1 MLGEA
6 PLLRFVALYALL
18 YSAFGVASPYLA
30 ALVAERGL
38 SSEQIG
44 VVFALAT
51 LMRLAAAPLA
61 GGIADRF
68 AALRLVL
75 GGCLLAAAGA
85 ALLYVSAGASIALV
99 AAVLLHAMA
108 LAPAAPISDALA
120 LTAAKRRRFEYGWV
134 RGSGSGAFIA
144 GTLLAGALVGQHGL
158 DVVLWLQAAL
168 LVAAAGAVWLVPSQP
183 YAVESRLRLAHVRGL
198 VADPILRRLVLV
210 AALVLGSHAL
220 HDTFS
225 VIRWREAGVPPATI
239 GLLWSMSVAS
249 EVVVFLLIGPRLIA
263 RTGSAHALL
272 IAAAAGV
279 LRWTVAGLTTD
290 VMALALIQPLHGITF
305 ALLHL
310 AAMRLL
316 SLRVPQELAATAQA
330 LYGTVGIGLAS
341 AALTILSG
349 WLYGRFGG
357 ASFYLMALFCA
368 AAIPVAAGLAN
379 ALRAVDRP
387 V

>member
-30 ALVAERGL
+30 ALVGERGL

-120 LTAAKRRRFEYGWV
+120 LTAAKRQRFEYGWV

-144 GTLLAGALVGQHGL
+144 GTLLAGPLVGQHGL
-158 DVVLWLQAAL
+158 GLVLWLQAGL
-168 LVAAAGAVWLVPSQP
+168 LVAAAGAVRLIPSQP
-183 YAVESRLRLAHVRGL
+183 RLVESRLRLAHVRGL
-198 VADPILRRLVLV
+198 IADPILRRLVLV

-225 VIRWREAGVPPATI
+225 VIRWTEAGVPPATI

-263 RTGSAHALL
+263 RTGSANALL

-279 LRWTVAGLTTD
+279 LRWTVAAFTTD
-290 VMALALIQPLHGITF
+290 VMALGFIQPLHGITF

-310 AAMRLL
+310 AAMRVL

>member
-1 MLGEA
+1 
-6 PLLRFVALYALL
+6 LRSV
-18 YSAFGVASPYLA
+18 LA
-30 ALVAERGL
+30 
-38 SSEQIG
+38 
-44 VVFALAT
+44 
-51 LMRLAAAPLA
+51 
-61 GGIADRF
+61 
-68 AALRLVL
+68 
-75 GGCLLAAAGA
+75 GCLLAAAA
-85 ALLYVSAGASIALV
+85 AAFFYGSTGASIALV
-99 AAVLLHAMA
+99 AAVLLHAAA
-108 LAPAAPISDALA
+108 LAPAAPLSDALA
-120 LTAAKRRRFEYGWV
+120 LSSAKRWHFEYGWV
-134 RGSGSGAFIA
+134 RGSGSAAFIA
-144 GTLLAGALVGQHGL
+144 GTLLAGPLVGQHGL
-158 DVVLWLQAAL
+158 GVVLWLQAGL
-168 LVAAAGAVWLVPSQP
+168 LVAAASVVGLVPSQR

-198 VADPILRRLVLV
+198 VADPILKRLVLV

-263 RTGSAHALL
+263 RTGPARALF

-290 VMALALIQPLHGITF
+290 AMVLALIQPLHGVTF

-316 SLRVPQELAATAQA
+316 SVRAPQELAATAQA

-341 AALTILSG
+341 AALTLLSG

-368 AAIPVAAGLAN
+368 AAIPVAAGLAK
-379 ALRAVDRP
+379 AVRAVD
-387 V
+387 

>member
-1 MLGEA
+1 
-6 PLLRFVALYALL
+6 
-18 YSAFGVASPYLA
+18 
-30 ALVAERGL
+30 
-38 SSEQIG
+38 
-44 VVFALAT
+44 
-51 LMRLAAAPLA
+51 
-61 GGIADRF
+61 
-68 AALRLVL
+68 
-75 GGCLLAAAGA
+75 
-85 ALLYVSAGASIALV
+85 
-99 AAVLLHAMA
+99 MA

-144 GTLLAGALVGQHGL
+144 GTLLAGPLVGQHGL
-158 DVVLWLQAAL
+158 GLVLWLQAGL
-168 LVAAAGAVWLVPSQP
+168 LVAAAGAVRLIPSQP
-183 YAVESRLRLAHVRGL
+183 RLVESRLRLAHVRGL
-198 VADPILRRLVLV
+198 IADPILRRLVLV

-225 VIRWREAGVPPATI
+225 VIRWTEAGVPPATI

-263 RTGSAHALL
+263 RTGSANALL

-279 LRWTVAGLTTD
+279 LRWTVAAFTTD
-290 VMALALIQPLHGITF
+290 VMALGFIQPLHGITF

-310 AAMRLL
+310 AAMRVL
-316 SLRVPQELAATAQA
+316 SLRVPHELAATAQA

>member
-1 MLGEA
+1 M
-6 PLLRFVALYALL
+6 
-18 YSAFGVASPYLA
+18 
-30 ALVAERGL
+30 
-38 SSEQIG
+38 
-44 VVFALAT
+44 
-51 LMRLAAAPLA
+51 
-61 GGIADRF
+61 
-68 AALRLVL
+68 
-75 GGCLLAAAGA
+75 
-85 ALLYVSAGASIALV
+85 
-99 AAVLLHAMA
+99 
-108 LAPAAPISDALA
+108 
-120 LTAAKRRRFEYGWV
+120 
-134 RGSGSGAFIA
+134 
-144 GTLLAGALVGQHGL
+144 
-158 DVVLWLQAAL
+158 
-168 LVAAAGAVWLVPSQP
+168 
-183 YAVESRLRLAHVRGL
+183 
-198 VADPILRRLVLV
+198 

>member
-30 ALVAERGL
+30 ALVGERGL

-144 GTLLAGALVGQHGL
+144 GTLLAGPLVGQHGL
-158 DVVLWLQAAL
+158 GLVLWLQAGL
-168 LVAAAGAVWLVPSQP
+168 LVAAAGAVRLIPSQP
-183 YAVESRLRLAHVRGL
+183 RLVESRLRLAHVRGL
-198 VADPILRRLVLV
+198 IADPILRRLVLV

-225 VIRWREAGVPPATI
+225 VIRWTEAGVPPATI

-263 RTGSAHALL
+263 RTGSANALL

-279 LRWTVAGLTTD
+279 LRWTVAAFTTD
-290 VMALALIQPLHGITF
+290 VMALGFIQPLHGITF

-310 AAMRLL
+310 AAMRVL